1 MPSSPLIPPLTS
13 ISSTLE
19 DLIDR
24 LTAMGD
30 SERAA
35 KHEDTSSALEEIERY
50 LRSGTRRM
58 NRLLQ
63 DLERR

>member
-35 KHEDTSSALEEIERY
+35 KHEDISAALEEIERY
-50 LRSGTRRM
+50 LRSGARRL

>member
-1 MPSSPLIPPLTS
+1 MPSSPLIPPLSS

-19 DLIDR
+19 ELVIR
-24 LTAMGD
+24 LSAMGD
-30 SERAA
+30 DERAR
-35 KHEDTSSALEEIERY
+35 KHEDTAAALEEIERY
-50 LRSGTRRM
+50 LRSGARRM

>member
-35 KHEDTSSALEEIERY
+35 KHEDTSAALEEIERY
-50 LRSGTRRM
+50 LRSGARRL